1 MQDIEIAQSAKL
13 ESIYRIAEKLGIDED
28 LIEPYGKYKAKID
41 YTKLGEEKG
50 KLVLVTAI
58 NPTPEGEGKT
68 TVSIGLADALSRKGI
83 KTALA
88 LREPSLG
95 PVFGLKGGATGGGY
109 SQIVPMEDINL
120 HFTGDMHA
128 ITSANNLIAAMLD
141 NSIEQ
146 GNPLNIDPRKVYW
159 RRCIDMNDRQLRYIV
174 SGLGGKSNGTPRE
187 ESFDITAASEI
198 MATLCLAENLQD
210 LKKRIDRLIVART
223 YSGELIRVKDLKA
236 TGAVCALLK
245 DALKPNLVQTL
256 EGTPAIVHGGP
267 FANIAHGCNSVI
279 ATRTALKLA
288 DVVITEAGFGADL
301 GAEKF
306 VDIKCRAAG
315 LKPSAVVLVASIRV
329 LKSHGGADRKTLSE
343 ENTEE
348 LLKGLG
354 NLDSHISNITTVWKL
369 PVVVAINRFTDDRD
383 SEIELVERHCKEK
396 GIAVALADVWA
407 NGGKGGMELA
417 DAVLKEIEE
426 DNNFTLTYPD
436 ELPLREKIEA
446 VAKRIY
452 HADGVIYS
460 PGVLKKLR
468 KAEEEGFSAYPVCVA
483 KTQYSF
489 SDDPKKTGAPENF
502 SITIRDIKVSAGAG
516 FVVAYAGEIMTMP
529 GLPKVPAATKID
541 IQDDGTITGLS

>member
-210 LKKRIDRLIVART
+210 LKKRIDRLIAART
-223 YSGELIRVKDLKA
+223 NSGELIRVKDLKV

-348 LLKGLG
+348 LRKGLG

-468 KAEEEGFSAYPVCVA
+468 KAEEEGFASYPVCVA